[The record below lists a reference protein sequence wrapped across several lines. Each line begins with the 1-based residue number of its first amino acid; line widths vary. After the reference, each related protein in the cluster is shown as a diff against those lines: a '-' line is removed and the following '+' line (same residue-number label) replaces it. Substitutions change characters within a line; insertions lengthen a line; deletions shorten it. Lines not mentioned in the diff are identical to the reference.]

1 MNIGRFI
8 DGDKEIPNIQ
18 MNRSKQ
24 KIKINKI
31 NLRSQILDMKKKKSF
46 VVVYSYSLEK
56 KKQQSENYNRMIVRK
71 K

>member
-24 KIKINKI
+24 KIKIKNK
-31 NLRSQILDMKKKKSF
+31 
-46 VVVYSYSLEK
+46 
-56 KKQQSENYNRMIVRK
+56 
-71 K
+71 

>member
-18 MNRSKQ
+18 MNKSKQ

-31 NLRSQILDMKKKKSF
+31 NLRS
-46 VVVYSYSLEK
+46 
-56 KKQQSENYNRMIVRK
+56 
-71 K
+71 

>member
-31 NLRSQILDMKKKKSF
+31 K
-46 VVVYSYSLEK
+46 
-56 KKQQSENYNRMIVRK
+56 
-71 K
+71 

>member
-1 MNIGRFI
+1 MNTGRFI

-31 NLRSQILDMKKKKSF
+31 NLRSQI
-46 VVVYSYSLEK
+46 
-56 KKQQSENYNRMIVRK
+56 
-71 K
+71 

>member
-8 DGDKEIPNIQ
+8 DWDKEIPNIQ

-31 NLRSQILDMKKKKSF
+31 NLRS
-46 VVVYSYSLEK
+46 
-56 KKQQSENYNRMIVRK
+56 
-71 K
+71 

>member
-18 MNRSKQ
+18 MNRCKQ

-31 NLRSQILDMKKKKSF
+31 NFRS
-46 VVVYSYSLEK
+46 
-56 KKQQSENYNRMIVRK
+56 
-71 K
+71 

>member
-24 KIKINKI
+24 KIKISKI
-31 NLRSQILDMKKKKSF
+31 NLRS
-46 VVVYSYSLEK
+46 
-56 KKQQSENYNRMIVRK
+56 
-71 K
+71 

>member
-31 NLRSQILDMKKKKSF
+31 NLRS
-46 VVVYSYSLEK
+46 
-56 KKQQSENYNRMIVRK
+56 
-71 K
+71 